1 MNVYPLSIFSIRH
14 NKSML
19 ESLNK
24 ISLFNISPK
33 VHLLFSQISVVNGF
47 CLKIVSYYKK
57 YGLQYRYTFAANQ
70 LI

>member
-1 MNVYPLSIFSIRH
+1 
-14 NKSML
+14 ML

-33 VHLLFSQISVVNGF
+33 VHLLFSAISVVNGF